1 MIRIGLMSAAHIH
14 AHSYADALRA
24 LPGAVCIG
32 IADDD
37 AERGRTFA
45 QQHEL
50 TYFESYEALLDARPD
65 GVIICSE
72 NVHHASLM
80 KLAASAG
87 VHIMTEKP
95 FTTTLED
102 GVSALNTCWSAQVK
116 LMTAFPMRFNPPMRE
131 VRDLI
136 ASGTLGQV
144 YAMNGTNQ
152 GQLPKRH
159 RAWFVDKALAGGGAM
174 MDHIVHLADVMRW
187 CLNNEAV
194 EVYAQSNRI
203 LYAQDSDVE
212 TGGLVMI
219 TFADGVFATIDCS
232 WSKPLAYPTWGGVTL
247 DVIAEKGVVNANA
260 FKQGFTVFNE
270 AHSLP
275 RYVYWGSDSDA
286 GMVKEFVDSIR
297 EDRTPSVTGEDG
309 LKATE
314 IVIAAY
320 RSAETGQ
327 PVRLPLQ

>member
-1 MIRIGLMSAAHIH
+1 MTRIGLMSAAHLH
-14 AHSYADALRA
+14 AHGYAEALRA
-24 LPGAVCIG
+24 MPSVECIG

-37 AERGRTFA
+37 RERGRTFA
-45 QQHEL
+45 EQHEL
-50 TYFESYEALLDARPD
+50 TDFESYEALLDARPD

-72 NVHHASLM
+72 NVHHAALM

-87 VHIMTEKP
+87 VHVMTEKP

-102 GVSALNTCWSAQVK
+102 GLSALEACRNARVK

-131 VRDLI
+131 VKELI
-136 ASGTLGQV
+136 ANGTLGQV

-187 CLNNEAV
+187 YLNSEAV
-194 EVYAQSNRI
+194 EVYAQSNCI
-203 LYAQDSDVE
+203 LYAHDADVE

-219 TFADGVFATIDCS
+219 TFANGVFATIDCS

-260 FKQGFTVFNE
+260 FKQIFTVFNE
-270 AHSLP
+270 IRVLP
-275 RYVYWGSDSDA
+275 RYAYWGSDSDA
-286 GMVKEFVDSIR
+286 GMVSEFVNAIR
-297 EDRTPSVTGEDG
+297 EDREPSVTGEDG
-309 LKATE
+309 FKATE

-320 RSAETGQ
+320 RSAEIGQ
-327 PVRLPLQ
+327 PVQLPL

>member
-1 MIRIGLMSAAHIH
+1 MIRIGLMSAAHLH
-14 AHSYADALRA
+14 ARGYADALRA
-24 LPGAVCIG
+24 LGVECIG

-37 AERGRTFA
+37 RERGRAFA

-50 TYFESYEALLDARPD
+50 TDFESYEALLDASPD

-72 NVHHASLM
+72 NTHHAALM
-80 KLAASAG
+80 KLAASAS
-87 VHIMTEKP
+87 VHVMTEKP
-95 FTTTLED
+95 FTTTMED
-102 GVSALNTCWSAQVK
+102 GISAVETCRAAGVK

-131 VRDLI
+131 VKGLI
-136 ASGTLGQV
+136 ANGSLGQV

-159 RAWFVDKALAGGGAM
+159 RAWFVDKMLAGGGAM

-187 CLNNEAV
+187 YLNSEAV

-203 LYAQDSDVE
+203 LYAHDADVE

-219 TFADGVFATIDCS
+219 TFANGVFATIDCS
-232 WSKPLAYPTWGGVTL
+232 WSKPLAYPAWGGVTL

-260 FKQGFTVFNE
+260 FKQIFTVFNE
-270 AHSLP
+270 TRVLP
-275 RYVYWGSDSDA
+275 RYAYWGSDSDE
-286 GMVKEFVDSIR
+286 GMVREFIDAIR
-297 EDRTPSVTGEDG
+297 EDREPSVTGEDG
-309 LKATE
+309 LRATE
-314 IVIAAY
+314 IVVAAY

-327 PVRLPLQ
+327 PVRLPL